1 MIVTTLF
8 RPIRMKALG
17 AKSAPAG
24 EAAASPT
31 RKPRRNEPTA
41 AVARNS
47 RRETRL
53 TTSGPLSHADGRLLD
68 RGPDALVRPTPADVA
83 AHRRVD
89 VGVRRALARGEQRG
103 RAHYLARLAVSALRH
118 VLLDPSLLHGMEPAA
133 PRQALDGRDPTA
145 FHRRDRCH
153 AGAHRGAVHVHGAST
168 AEGHAAAE
176 LRAGKIEIFAQH
188 PEERLVLIA
197 GHVHRS
203 PVHVEC
209 RHLMLL
215 WARPGTAQMLRERFR
230 HRWQVYHCLRGT
242 LLFGLL
248 CSSSGWTS

>member
-8 RPIRMKALG
+8 RPIRMKAWG

-53 TTSGPLSHADGRLLD
+53 TTSGPLSHTDGRLLD

-89 VGVRRALARGEQRG
+89 VGLRRALARGEQRG
-103 RAHYLARLAVSALRH
+103 RAHHLAGLAVSALGH
-118 VLLDPSLLHGMEPAA
+118 VLLDPRLLHGMEPAA
-133 PRQALDGRDPTA
+133 PRQALDVRDTTA
-145 FHRRDRCH
+145 FHRRDRRH
-153 AGAHRGAVHVHGAST
+153 AGAHRGAVHVHGT
-168 AEGHAAAE
+168 GPAEGHAAAE
-176 LRAGKIEIFAQH
+176 LRAGEIEILAQH
-188 PEERLVLIA
+188 PEERLCRIA
-197 GHVHRS
+197 GQVHRS
-203 PVHVEC
+203 PGTVQC
-209 RHLMLL
+209 RHLMLPC
-215 WARPGTAQMLRERFR
+215 AR
-230 HRWQVYHCLRGT
+230 
-242 LLFGLL
+242 LL
-248 CSSSGWTS
+248 